1 LKQRNIVTLIQ
12 IRDSLFLLLKTKSK
26 PRRKTQQKQKYK
38 EKYNTK
44 QPDEYFDSQ
53 QIHEP
58 PVALQALTKQRSFV

>member
-1 LKQRNIVTLIQ
+1 
-12 IRDSLFLLLKTKSK
+12 LKTKSK